1 MSKVKIY
8 RFTKYS
14 IQSDGNEKS
23 RRWGTRE
30 AIEGIGGNL
39 IEDTETEVDESAV
52 ASDIG
57 GFTPIDFDPH
67 PRTGFQTQVYAGL
80 RSV

>member
-1 MSKVKIY
+1 MNKVKIY

-30 AIEGIGGNL
+30 AIEGIGGKV
-39 IEDTETEVDESAV
+39 IEDTETEVDETVV
-52 ASDIG
+52 ASDID
-57 GFTPIDFDPH
+57 GFTAINFDPH
-67 PRTGFQTQVYAGL
+67 PRPGFQTQVYAWP
-80 RSV
+80 RAV